1 PPSSS
6 SSSSASPGEASPDEQ
21 GELSLFRLAHVPLLH
36 GWLAD
41 PSIPS
46 QHSVLQEAGDYDTA
60 MTWVVE
66 GAEIAGEGGLEWGEG
81 GREEDMREE
90 EVEAEVERRTTL
102 LHHFLTTTSTQL
114 TYSGLFALSSSPLLP
129 PSGLSALLRNSH
141 LSVLYRRPTPPTS
154 ASSHTSAALLST
166 PELFTLV
173 TDAGFVDEPGVV
185 WESLGD
191 TDGEASEFWGPDLRR
206 ARVRDRERE
215 RRERAERRRREE
227 ESLVTVSATGEEG
240 GADLALAQ
248 QLQAEEDA
256 YVRDLALVAYDGVH
270 VCHDALTNGVPRSL
284 TDYSLTILNSASII
298 GRVGAGFVTDKCGCL
313 ATLGPLCA
321 ASGVLVFLFL
331 PMCKSS
337 GGLIAWCLLFGCS
350 SGAYVSMMPS
360 ATASIS
366 KDMTQIG
373 HRMATACLIIAI
385 AGLTGNPICGA
396 IIAAQ
401 GGSYTGAVAFFGVTV
416 LVGSGF
422 IAASWWVISRE
433 RGTWRV

>member
-41 PSIPS
+41 PSVPS
-46 QHSVLQEAGDYDTA
+46 QYTALQEAGDYDTA

-90 EVEAEVERRTTL
+90 DVEAEVERRSRWGDEERKKVDRATI

-114 TYSGLFALSSSPLLP
+114 TYSGLFALSSCPLLP
-129 PSGLSALLRNSH
+129 PSGLSALFRNSH
-141 LSVLYRRPTPPTS
+141 LSVLYRRPTLPTS

-227 ESLVTVSATGEEG
+227 ESSVAGRGTGEEG

-256 YVRDLALVAYDGVH
+256 YERDLAYHQQQQQEQQQGRPPNQANDEVRRQQA
-270 VCHDALTNGVPRSL
+270 ALRADEDRWRGGGT
-284 TDYSLTILNSASII
+284 SAKKKEKTGRRKEGGKGEKEKCSI
-298 GRVGAGFVTDKCGCL
+298 
-313 ATLGPLCA
+313 
-321 ASGVLVFLFL
+321 
-331 PMCKSS
+331 M
-337 GGLIAWCLLFGCS
+337 
-350 SGAYVSMMPS
+350 
-360 ATASIS
+360 
-366 KDMTQIG
+366 
-373 HRMATACLIIAI
+373 
-385 AGLTGNPICGA
+385 
-396 IIAAQ
+396 
-401 GGSYTGAVAFFGVTV
+401 
-416 LVGSGF
+416 
-422 IAASWWVISRE
+422 
-433 RGTWRV
+433 